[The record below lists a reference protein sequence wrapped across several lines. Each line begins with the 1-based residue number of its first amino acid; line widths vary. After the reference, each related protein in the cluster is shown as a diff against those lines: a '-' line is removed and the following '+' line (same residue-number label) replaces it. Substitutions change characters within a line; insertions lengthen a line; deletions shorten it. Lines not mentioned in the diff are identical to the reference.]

1 MGSTDQQ
8 SGQGSDH
15 AREIEQVLQTVTQ
28 DLENLH
34 KGVIVQLAQEVSRLQ
49 MEKNRLTADIEK
61 LHAYHQTLNTR
72 QMELLSRQQL
82 AQQQLWAKQLAQALA
97 SHLQALMVK
106 QINQATPSHQISPS
120 PISGLPAPNSPH
132 TDNAHRLLASLDA
145 TFSATFKTLQ
155 QELNSYQSTLSQQLG
170 RMQSMEQQ
178 GEALLEALV
187 AHLRQQMQTTAQ
199 TTTQA
204 PTMLPIASEVG
215 IPPVTAP
222 IGPATDD
229 FIPPTHLSA
238 SNPTSN
244 FDYSPPP
251 TQFPPDLRPQNAKPI
266 PLEAPA
272 APLPVVDKPRREM
285 VNFRLGL
292 IMVLLSTFAL
302 SVHNV
307 VVKIVGNGIFNP
319 TTKSFV
325 LQPAKLLGWFDV
337 GGFLQLGLG
346 NSFLLLWLR
355 MLIVLPMMIPV
366 AMFLYPSVWTD
377 VKKLLLSRD
386 RRSLIS
392 IIGSGAFLFLSQSLI
407 YIAIGQIGPGPAVTI
422 LFMYPMVTVP
432 LAWYLFRDR
441 PTTLRWVVMG
451 VIFLGVALT
460 ASAMP
465 TGTVSGAG
473 VLIAIFSGIA
483 FALYLIFMQIGFR
496 KHHPIPVSL
505 VQFATIFVLSS
516 LVLMLPLNLGVN
528 VAEPGGFLLS
538 GIVLGALTLVGYLTN
553 NFGVRFMGAGRAS
566 IIASSG
572 PVVTALLAFLLI
584 QSPLTTPQ
592 ILGIVLV
599 TFGVGALSFERMKI
613 QPAKKP

>member
-8 SGQGSDH
+8 SGHGSDH

-49 MEKNRLTADIEK
+49 LEKNRLTADIEK

-106 QINQATPSHQISPS
+106 QINQATPSHQIAPS
-120 PISGLPAPNSPH
+120 PVSGLPAPSSPH
-132 TDNAHRLLASLDA
+132 SDNAHRLLASLDA

-155 QELNSYQSTLSQQLG
+155 QELNSYQSNLSQQLG

-187 AHLRQQMQTTAQ
+187 AHLRQQMH
-199 TTTQA
+199 TTTQTTLVPVNSDGVMPPAIA
-204 PTMLPIASEVG
+204 PLG
-215 IPPVTAP
+215 PP
-222 IGPATDD
+222 TDD
-229 FIPPTHLSA
+229 FIPPANLPPAQTA
-238 SNPTSN
+238 AN
-244 FDYSPPP
+244 FDYSPP
-251 TQFPPDLRPQNAKPI
+251 TAQFPPDRHPPIAKPI

-272 APLPVVDKPRREM
+272 APLPLAEKPRREM

-292 IMVLLSTFAL
+292 VMVLLSTFAL

-307 VVKIVGNGIFNP
+307 VVKIVGNGVFNP

-465 TGTVSGAG
+465 TGAVSGAG

-516 LVLMLPLNLGVN
+516 LVLMLPLNLGVS

-538 GIVLGALTLVGYLTN
+538 GIVLGALTLVGYLAN

-584 QSPLTTPQ
+584 QSPLTPPQ

-599 TFGVGALSFERMKI
+599 TLGVGALSFERMKI